1 MVRLQREPIDT
12 MLVHG
17 LSRDDRAARAIN
29 TVNKTIPEYLRISPR
44 ARHGIH
50 NSVEIIDPPPQ
61 REDSPTTGAQPQIRI
76 RVKDTDTLTAARQ
89 ITYSSRRASM
99 STNVSREQ
107 ATKKIPNVCI
117 LNQAAAIKPG
127 GGFLEGIHSQEEFLC
142 QRSTLY
148 ASLLRENLYPL
159 PEVGGVWS
167 PDVLVFGDSSPEA
180 EELQKRDRVFVD
192 VITACM
198 IRFPGAPRWRHDGD
212 TIRPGCSCGV
222 SYCDVDRDLVMSKMR
237 AVLRIAQAKGAEKL
251 VLGAWGC
258 GLYGNPP
265 REVARL
271 WKKTLFGTSKA
282 PAVWPG
288 IREVVFAIN
297 DKPSLREFEKCFS
310 DLVAFQAAEQLHTP
324 PPERSIVLSTPPP
337 KADPTSSLVLQITDL
352 ETQIATTTNNRTRHR
367 LRDQLATLNKK
378 LADLGNSESPEADED
393 ENEEDAPEEA
403 DFVMHGYPASDGED
417 NSYYNFDEN
426 DVASS
431 SESAT
436 PASAY
441 EFRFEPASRA
451 RTNSSGRMT
460 GDMVGDVLGE
470 SFVHAVAGSE
480 TESPVRRPGRMS
492 SFEEEAEQR
501 RRLDESGGWFSGS
514 VNQLSALMRKTG
526 QPPPALSPAD
536 QRVEDSHFPEY

>member
-1 MVRLQREPIDT
+1 MMP
-12 MLVHG
+12 VHG
-17 LSRDDRAARAIN
+17 LTRDERAARAIN
-29 TVNKTIPEYLRISPR
+29 TVNKTIPEHLRTSPR

-50 NSVEIIDPPPQ
+50 NSVEIIDPPLQ
-61 REDSPTTGAQPQIRI
+61 REDSPTAEALPQIRI
-76 RVKDTDTLTAARQ
+76 RIKDTDTLSAARQ
-89 ITYSSRRASM
+89 MTYSSRRASM
-99 STNVSREQ
+99 STNANREQ
-107 ATKKIPNVCI
+107 QITRRVPNVCI

-167 PDVLVFGDSSPEA
+167 PDILVFGDSSPEA

-198 IRFPGAPRWRHDGD
+198 IRFPGAARWRHDGD

-222 SYCDVDRDLVMSKMR
+222 SYCDMDRDLVMSKMR
-237 AVLRIAQAKGAEKL
+237 AVLRIAQAKGSEKL

-271 WKKTLFGTSKA
+271 WKKSLFGTSKA
-282 PAVWPG
+282 PVSWPG
-288 IREVVFAIN
+288 IKEVVFAIN
-297 DKPSLREFEKCFS
+297 DKPSLREFEKCFA
-310 DLVAFQAAEQLHTP
+310 DLIASQAAESLRTP
-324 PPERSIVLSTPPP
+324 PPERSLPDISIP
-337 KADPTSSLVLQITDL
+337 KQEPTSMLVLQISDL

-367 LRDQLATLNKK
+367 LRDQLTNLNKK
-378 LADLGNSESPEADED
+378 LADLGTSESPTDANDDED
-393 ENEEDAPEEA
+393 DNAAMAEES

-431 SESAT
+431 DESAT
-436 PASAY
+436 PASVY
-441 EFRFEPASRA
+441 EFRFEPASRVRSHDESSA
-451 RTNSSGRMT
+451 AGNSAAAME
-460 GDMVGDVLGE
+460 E
-470 SFVHAVAGSE
+470 SYVHAVPSSE
-480 TESPVRRPGRMS
+480 MQSPVRRPARMS

-526 QPPPALSPAD
+526 APAPALSPAD
-536 QRVEDSHFPEY
+536 PRPEDAHFPEY

>member
-1 MVRLQREPIDT
+1 MAHA
-12 MLVHG
+12 HG
-17 LSRDDRAARAIN
+17 LTRDERATRAAN
-29 TVNKTIPEYLRISPR
+29 TVNKTIPEYLRTSPR

-50 NSVEIIDPPPQ
+50 NSVEVIDPPPQ
-61 REDSPTTGAQPQIRI
+61 REDSPTTEVQPQIRI

-89 ITYSSRRASM
+89 MTYSSRRASM
-99 STNVSREQ
+99 STNMGRDPTRKV
-107 ATKKIPNVCI
+107 PNVCV

-127 GGFLEGIHSQEEFLC
+127 GGFLEGVHSQEEFLC

-159 PEVGGVWS
+159 PEVGGIWS
-167 PDVLVFGDSSPEA
+167 PDILVFGDSTPEA

-192 VITACM
+192 VISACM
-198 IRFPGAPRWRHDGD
+198 IRFPGAPRWKHDGE

-222 SYCDVDRDLVMSKMR
+222 SYCDQDRELVMSKMR
-237 AVLRIAQAKGAEKL
+237 AVLRVAQAKGAEKL

-271 WKKTLFGTSKA
+271 WKKSIFGTSKS
-282 PAVWPG
+282 PASWPG
-288 IREVVFAIN
+288 IKEIVFAIN

-310 DLVAFQAAEQLHTP
+310 DLVALQAANATITP
-324 PPERSIVLSTPPP
+324 PPERSFIAPPP
-337 KADPTSSLVLQITDL
+337 IPEEKPDSTSLVLQISDL
-352 ETQIATTTNNRTRHR
+352 ETQIATTANNRTRQR
-367 LRDQLATLNKK
+367 LRDQLTSLNKR
-378 LADLGNSESPEADED
+378 LADLSNASSPEAGDD
-393 ENEEDAPEEA
+393 DLDDDAAAEEA

-431 SESAT
+431 EGDAT

-441 EFRFEPASRA
+441 EFRFEATAPVALGRT
-451 RTNSSGRMT
+451 RTNSQPAPAHGME
-460 GDMVGDVLGE
+460 E
-470 SFVHAVAGSE
+470 SYVHATVAGSGP
-480 TESPVRRPGRMS
+480 TSPVRRATRMS
-492 SFEEEAEQR
+492 SFEEDAEQR

-526 QPPPALSPAD
+526 QQAPPALSPAD
-536 QRVEDSHFPEY
+536 AREETAHFPEY